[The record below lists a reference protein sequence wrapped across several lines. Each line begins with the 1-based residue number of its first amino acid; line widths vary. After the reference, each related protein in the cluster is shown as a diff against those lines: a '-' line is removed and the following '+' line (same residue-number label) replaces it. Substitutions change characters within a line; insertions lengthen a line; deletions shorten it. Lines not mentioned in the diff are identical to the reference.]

1 MLLST
6 LKQIGLSEKQ
16 AGIYLAALEL
26 GETTVK
32 EIAKKAEIKRTTIYD
47 LLDEMIES
55 GLIKQTIKESRKKF
69 IAASPEEL
77 QILIQKRES
86 LLGQIMPALNSMSN
100 VDKVRPKIRF
110 YEGREGLIEVYN
122 DTLKHSGE
130 ILGFAS
136 EDVLKILG
144 PDWALRYIKQRLHKK
159 IYYKGIVPKSALLEK
174 DFVNQNQQQLRST
187 KLIDGQKYP
196 ISNEIMIYG
205 HQKIAIISPK
215 DSIGL
220 IIESAEIYRTQKS
233 IFELLWDNLPEIKV
247 K

>member
-6 LKQIGLSEKQ
+6 LKQIGLNEKQ
-16 AGIYLAALEL
+16 AKIYLAALEL

-55 GLIKQTIKESRKKF
+55 GLIKQTIKETRKKF

-77 QILIQKRES
+77 QIIVQKREA
-86 LLGQIMPALNSMSN
+86 LLSQIMPALSSMSN

-110 YEGREGLIEVYN
+110 YEGREGLLEVYA

-130 ILGFAS
+130 ILAFAS
-136 EDVLKILG
+136 ADVLDFGK
-144 PDWALRYIKQRLHKK
+144 DWVQNYINKRVQKK
-159 IYYKGIVPKSALLEK
+159 IYYKGILSISNVIEK
-174 DFVNQNQQQLRST
+174 EFISLDQAQMRSS
-187 KLIDGQKYP
+187 KVIDSQKYP
-196 ISNEIMIYG
+196 FSNEIMIYG

-215 DSIGL
+215 DSLGV
-220 IIESAEIYRTQKS
+220 IIESTEIYRTQKS
-233 IFELLWDNLPEIKV
+233 IFELLWDNLPEVKIK
-247 K
+247 